1 MELSQDVAPIPIL
14 EIPEERPRK
23 PSAKISKVWKC
34 GHEVNLDWVL
44 SGFRYCPYCGGKYPK
59 NRLNLIARWIS
70 YQRWYVSYHKITISD
85 EDMMKA

>member
-23 PSAKISKVWKC
+23 PSAKISKLWKC